1 MSAGDGVT
9 EENIEEI
16 VRTQIVF
23 EPSAPTGSLMRYDCF
38 DREKYFTWVP
48 QCLVL
53 QCLMNITAPEPEPES
68 CLIRDSLNDIL
79 TQSIADINKLPFP
92 LFNPSTGTLVTEGEV
107 LEFFP
112 GTTICYDM

>member
-1 MSAGDGVT
+1 MNAGDGVT

-23 EPSAPTGSLMRYDCF
+23 EPSAPTGSLMRYVWF

-48 QCLVL
+48 QCLIL
-53 QCLMNITAPEPEPES
+53 QCLMNITAPEPKS

-79 TQSIADINKLPFP
+79 TQGIADINKLPFP
-92 LFNPSTGTLVTEGEV
+92 LINVNTGGLVTEAEV

-112 GTTICYDM
+112 DATICYDT